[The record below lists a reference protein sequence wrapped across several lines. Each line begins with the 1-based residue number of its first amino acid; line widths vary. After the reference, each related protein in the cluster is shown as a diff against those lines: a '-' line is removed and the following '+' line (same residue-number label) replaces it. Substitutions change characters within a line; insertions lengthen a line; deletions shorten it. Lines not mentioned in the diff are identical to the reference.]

1 MGVDNTKP
9 ILNKIKRLE
18 KIKFY
23 HNKLKIFM
31 KIICMKI
38 ILKSKR
44 KWGFSWEFDKDY
56 NEAKKKKKNH
66 EEKMVEKIVKDLNE
80 IKSDNCKA

>member
-1 MGVDNTKP
+1 MGVNNTTP
-9 ILNKIKRLE
+9 ILKKIKRLE

-56 NEAKKKKKNH
+56 NEAKKKKK
-66 EEKMVEKIVKDLNE
+66 
-80 IKSDNCKA
+80 KSWGKNGRENCQRSQWNQIR